1 MRGGDMAGMN
11 RRDKLDLLN
20 TTLSAAS
27 LGVGIL
33 ALCLNEKKEE
43 DIMPSRAELEKAKE
57 ERKAAALQRKTAT
70 QKRKKAKEEAK
81 ARAQEQKAKKAE
93 GQTKIRNYANS
104 IGYSGPI
111 IMPNAKAGE
120 AFAVIPL
127 SELGSYGYGAGPKKT
142 AKKSP
147 AKKEIKNAPAKKST
161 ALKKTAPKKAAK
173 SNGKTAWVAM
183 EVNKKT
189 GGDRQAVV
197 CSSEAEA
204 KRRALEMKNA
214 HHKGSQQSKDCIQG
228 YARLDTS
235 KSIDVSGAFAR
246 PSTVRV

>member
-1 MRGGDMAGMN
+1 MARLN
-11 RRDKLDLLN
+11 RRDTLDLLN

-57 ERKAAALQRKTAT
+57 ERKAASLQRKTAT

-127 SELGSYGYGAGPKKT
+127 SELGSYGYGAKPKQT
-142 AKKSP
+142 AKISP
-147 AKKEIKNAPAKKST
+147 AKKKDVKKAPAKKST
-161 ALKKTAPKKAAK
+161 ALKKTAK
-173 SNGKTAWVAM
+173 SGGKTAWVAM

-235 KSIDVSGAFAR
+235 KSIDVPGAFAR